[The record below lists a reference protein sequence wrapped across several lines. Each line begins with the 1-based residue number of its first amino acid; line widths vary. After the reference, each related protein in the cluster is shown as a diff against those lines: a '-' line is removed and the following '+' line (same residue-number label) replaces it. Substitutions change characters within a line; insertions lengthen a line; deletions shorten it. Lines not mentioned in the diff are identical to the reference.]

1 MATGDG
7 LLVRL
12 TPIGT
17 MPLDAFAEL
26 CAAAR
31 LHGNGIIEVTA
42 RGNIQVRGL
51 NAASASSFAASVAA
65 LDIAAAD
72 GLSVLINP
80 LAGLDPE
87 EIIDAGALA
96 ADLRLALARCSLA
109 PRLGAKVSVA
119 IDGGGPLN
127 LDSLAADVRLCAMA
141 INDGA
146 ALRVG
151 LGGHGADA
159 TELGLIAP
167 TDGVTAVT
175 RLLEVLAQ
183 GGRDARARDVLAM
196 EGSAAFRA
204 TIADFLLTPA
214 RPRESGDPASPAA
227 NMGSHLGS
235 RLRGNE
241 RGVHPARRT
250 TEAIGVHRLRDGSFA
265 CGIGL
270 AFGHADATSLERL
283 TEAARAAGASGM
295 RAASG
300 RTLIT
305 IGLTQQ
311 TPSSFAAVAE
321 NLGFIVRGDDP
332 RRHVVACPGAPNC
345 ASAEIAARAIGP
357 LIAATAAPHLDG
369 SFKIH
374 ISGCAKGCA
383 HPAPAALTIVGT
395 PAGCALVANGSS
407 RDAALK
413 ILPADELP
421 AAIAIL
427 ARDIKHE
434 GGHV

>member
-7 LLVRL
+7 LLARL
-12 TPIGT
+12 TPTGT
-17 MPLDAFAEL
+17 MPLAAFAEL
-26 CAAAR
+26 CVAAR

-72 GLSVLINP
+72 GLLVLINP

-109 PRLGAKVSVA
+109 PRLGAKISVA

-127 LDSLAADVRLCAMA
+127 LDSLAADVRLCAIA
-141 INDGA
+141 TNDGA

-151 LGGHGADA
+151 LGGGGADA
-159 TELGLIAP
+159 TDLGLVAS
-167 TDGVTAVT
+167 TDGVAAVT

-183 GGRDARARDVLAM
+183 GGRHVRARDVLEK
-196 EGSAAFRA
+196 EGSAVFRSA
-204 TIADFLLTPA
+204 IADLIV
-214 RPRESGDPASPAA
+214 GNAA
-227 NMGSHLGS
+227 PH
-235 RLRGNE
+235 R
-241 RGVHPARRT
+241 ARRT
-250 TEAIGVHRLRDGSFA
+250 REAIGVHRLRDGSLA
-265 CGIGL
+265 CGIGV

-305 IGLTQQ
+305 IGLAQQ
-311 TPSSFAAVAE
+311 TPSPFAAVAE

-332 RRHVVACPGAPNC
+332 RRHVVACPGAPHC
-345 ASAEIAARAIGP
+345 ASAQIAARAIGP

-395 PAGCALVANGSS
+395 PAGCAVVANGST
-407 RDAALK
+407 RDAARK
-413 ILPADELP
+413 IVPADELP